1 MYVSS
6 GIEIPFA
13 FELGHAGLG
22 SSCSTYTGSSSA
34 GNASRH
40 DSRVRYQQNNA
51 FSGLILP
58 NYAASLKYAFS
69 AENSAGFTRQTLMYI
84 HQKNRFPELSWQIE
98 SKITKSNYM
107 IRYPASTVK

>member
-1 MYVSS
+1 MYGSS

-13 FELGHAGLG
+13 FALAMLG

-51 FSGLILP
+51 FSGHILP

-69 AENSAGFTRQTLMYI
+69 AENSAGIIRQTLLLAVKLIKYI
-84 HQKNRFPELSWQIE
+84 
-98 SKITKSNYM
+98 
-107 IRYPASTVK
+107 

>member
-1 MYVSS
+1 MYVFF

-13 FELGHAGLG
+13 FGLGHASYMLG

-40 DSRVRYQQNNA
+40 DSRVRYQQHNA
-51 FSGLILP
+51 FSGHILP

-69 AENSAGFTRQTLMYI
+69 AENSAGIIRQTLPLAHY
-84 HQKNRFPELSWQIE
+84 KLR
-98 SKITKSNYM
+98 
-107 IRYPASTVK
+107 R

>member
-13 FELGHAGLG
+13 FDLDHAGKLVQ
-22 SSCSTYTGSSSA
+22 CIYTGSSSA

-51 FSGLILP
+51 FSGHILP
-58 NYAASLKYAFS
+58 NYAASLRYAFS
-69 AENSAGFTRQTLMYI
+69 AENSAGIIRQTLV
-84 HQKNRFPELSWQIE
+84 HGVP
-98 SKITKSNYM
+98 
-107 IRYPASTVK
+107 